1 MLRAPKAVD
10 SILAKKINHPFETA
24 PQTPQT
30 TSNVYSERYM
40 LRDNDKPSQ
49 ESLMPFGNQTWQ
61 LTSPVHGGFNGKRI
75 NKWGIF
81 QPAAID
87 CRMVYPIVME
97 FVQKTKE
104 QQKHDSY
111 ALSHRFSPAHLFW
124 NTGPGPHV
132 DRPMKSENTLKYN
145 WYRLPKFGVIRLYIH
160 MYIYI
165 YIAYRIVYIYVFY
178 LFSYLFIYT
187 CFFLMYLYLSNTLD
201 SCVWVIEAFSKKN
214 TSTAEPPTLAIPW
227 RRCSG
232 KRCDLQ
238 EISGEDLQ
246 SGRRCVGWGLIYW
259 FLALG
264 ISFVGILEG
273 LLYLLGNSWE
283 GASLIGVVL
292 FDKKG

>member
-1 MLRAPKAVD
+1 MAWTKTFFSGIAETCSRKEFCTKGGNLSKKPKNNRNTTHMHSAIV
-10 SILAKKINHPFETA
+10 SVQPICFETQGQVLTLTV
-24 PQTPQT
+24 PWNLKTPSNT
-30 TSNVYSERYM
+30 TGI
-40 LRDNDKPSQ
+40 D
-49 ESLMPFGNQTWQ
+49 
-61 LTSPVHGGFNGKRI
+61 SPNL
-75 NKWGIF
+75 
-81 QPAAID
+81 
-87 CRMVYPIVME
+87 E
-97 FVQKTKE
+97 
-104 QQKHDSY
+104 
-111 ALSHRFSPAHLFW
+111 
-124 NTGPGPHV
+124 
-132 DRPMKSENTLKYN
+132 
-145 WYRLPKFGVIRLYIH
+145 LYGYI
-160 MYIYI
+160 YICIYI
-165 YIAYRIVYIYVFY
+165 YIAYRIVYICV
-178 LFSYLFIYT
+178 LFIQLFIYT

-227 RRCSG
+227 RRSSG